1 MTRYIKN
8 ERGAVHS
15 VDDEHFDTYLTTR
28 TNDGGR
34 FTIPGVTEITEDEAR
49 ELNPQLFGAP
59 DPQISFTDDELG
71 TQIQRKRMLDELFG
85 PKGA

>member
-1 MTRYIKN
+1 MTKYIKN

-15 VDDEHFDTYLTTR
+15 VDDEHFDIYLTTR

-34 FTIPGVTEITEDEAR
+34 FVIPGVTEITEDEAR
-49 ELNPQLFGAP
+49 TLNPQLFGAP
-59 DPQISFTDDELG
+59 DPQVSFTDDELS
-71 TQIQRKRMLDELFG
+71 TQIQRRRLLDELFG